1 MADFEGIPGRTE
13 LAKTIGFSISD
24 FRPGSCVVECTIED
38 KHLNMGGVAHGGIHA
53 TLLDTA
59 MGGTLV
65 SLLSEEEW
73 CATAQLDVSYLNSV
87 GTGVRLIAS
96 AEVVRRGR
104 NIAHV
109 EGRLDSEEGV
119 KVATAKGTWAIWDSR
134 PKSQNGSQ

>member
-1 MADFEGIPGRTE
+1 MGEERVPRLTE
-13 LAKTIGFSISD
+13 LAKTVGFSISE
-24 FRPGSCVVECTIED
+24 FSPGSCVVECKIEN

-73 CATAQLDVSYLNSV
+73 CATAQLDISYLNSV
-87 GTGVRLIAS
+87 GPGARLIAS

-104 NIAHV
+104 NLAHI
-109 EGRLDSEEGV
+109 EGRIDSDDGK
-119 KVATAKGTWAIWDSR
+119 KVASAKGTWAIWASR
-134 PKSQNGSQ
+134 PKSQNDHQ

>member
-1 MADFEGIPGRTE
+1 MVDFERIPGHTE